1 MNTSKG
7 YDGVRTKKI
16 LFVTNAESGQ
26 ANTILAMALEVS
38 TRPHFEAH
46 IASFPVLEKRARKLS
61 PRIHFHPLDGMDF
74 LLMATSDGLPEEKL
88 PHRPRSGVFSV
99 YGRFVGIILA
109 GWSEECALR
118 SLLFPVGGT

>member
-1 MNTSKG
+1 M
-7 YDGVRTKKI
+7 
-16 LFVTNAESGQ
+16 NAESGQ
-26 ANTILAMALEVS
+26 ANTILAMALAAS

-74 LLMATSDGLPEEKL
+74 LLMATSNGLPEEKL

-109 GWSEECALR
+109 GWDEECALR
-118 SLLFPVGGT
+118 SLLFPVSDT